1 MPRSLANGDYSLV
14 MSVESS
20 SRADSWY
27 RVLADR
33 HTGTLSCDCP
43 PWTFKQDRQATASER
58 FCHHTRIAQHISQ
71 VALPSLETQLLPFST
86 DFDQSTIITAAR
98 QQWPGLLGGWS
109 IDCHVA
115 EINHKPYLFILLSL
129 HMGNGGAAVGMIAF
143 AKRYQPTPEH
153 LQTRV
158 AMWCGYA
165 IASEVA
171 RIGGYPLAGQ
181 PPEHFRI
188 TSGRRTRQNSADTT
202 IGLRNILRI
211 GDVEDLGD
219 GLKPVERAEQTLQ
232 LFLGEQLYMQLE
244 TQGFLDVSSVRY
256 VEDQRV
262 YRLRRD
268 PGKRRE
274 RRVRMF
280 EHGQYLNDLCII
292 RAQSVPE
299 ADHFLT
305 VFLGLLSDEEATL
318 SVVKRHNIFLP
329 NSDGREL
336 ETVPSIWQPR
346 LA

>member
-1 MPRSLANGDYSLV
+1 MPRSFANGDYSLV
-14 MSVESS
+14 LAVESS
-20 SRADSWY
+20 SRPDSWY

-33 HTGTLSCDCP
+33 HTGALSCDCP
-43 PWTFKQDRQATASER
+43 PWTFKQDRQATETER
-58 FCHHTRIAQHISQ
+58 SCHHTRIAQHISQ
-71 VALPSLETQLLPFST
+71 MALPSFATHLMPLST
-86 DFDQSTIITAAR
+86 DFDQSIIISATR
-98 QQWPGLLGGWS
+98 QQWPGLLGEWS

-129 HMGNGGAAVGMIAF
+129 HMGNGGTAVGMIAF
-143 AKRYQPTPEH
+143 ARRHQPTPQH

-181 PPEHFRI
+181 PPDHFRI
-188 TSGRRTRQNSADTT
+188 TSGRRTRQNLADTT

-256 VEDQRV
+256 GEDQRV

-280 EHGQYLNDLCII
+280 EQGQYFNDLCII

-318 SVVKRHNIFLP
+318 SVVKGHNIFLP

-336 ETVPSIWQPR
+336 ETVPAIWQPR

>member
-1 MPRSLANGDYSLV
+1 MYLASGLPN
-14 MSVESS
+14 
-20 SRADSWY
+20 
-27 RVLADR
+27 
-33 HTGTLSCDCP
+33 
-43 PWTFKQDRQATASER
+43 FKQDRQATATER
-58 FCHHTRIAQHISQ
+58 SCHHTRVAQHISH
-71 VALPSLETQLLPFST
+71 VALPSFATHMQPYST
-86 DFDQSTIITAAR
+86 DFDQSTIISATR
-98 QQWPGLLGGWS
+98 QQWLGLLGEWS
-109 IDCHVA
+109 IDSHVA

-129 HMGNGGAAVGMIAF
+129 HMGNGGTAIGMIAF
-143 AKRYQPTPEH
+143 AKRHQPTPQH

-181 PPEHFRI
+181 PPEHFRV
-188 TSGRRTRQNSADTT
+188 TSGRRARQNSADAT

-232 LFLGEQLYMQLE
+232 LFLGEQLYMRLE

-256 VEDQRV
+256 GEDQRV

-268 PGKRRE
+268 PGKRHE

-299 ADHFLT
+299 ADHFLSI
-305 VFLGLLSDEEATL
+305 FLQFLSDEDSTL
-318 SVVKRHNIFLP
+318 SVVNDHNIFGP
-329 NSDGREL
+329 YSDGHERE
-336 ETVPSIWQPR
+336 TIAPVWHPR
-346 LA
+346 FAG